1 MGHCPGSCQLVGE
14 NAGFMQSRPCE
25 AVLVLWVD
33 VLEVV
38 SWWESTGFTQSRP
51 CEGVVGRCS
60 GSCLLVGESVG
71 FMQSIFCEAVV
82 LLAAVL
88 KVVS

>member
-1 MGHCPGSCQLVGE
+1 MGE

-51 CEGVVGRCS
+51 CE
-60 GSCLLVGESVG
+60 
-71 FMQSIFCEAVV
+71 AVV
-82 LLAAVL
+82 VL
-88 KVVS
+88 WVDVLEVVCWWERE